1 MRMLKNQNDKPW
13 LCSGD
18 FNEILH
24 SWEKEGGVPRQQIHM
39 DRFKQALEFCELDDL
54 GFAGDAFTW
63 RNNNHD
69 PAKYIRE
76 RLDRAVA
83 SVSSRQRFPAYKV
96 TNGDPR
102 HSDHRPIIIETDG
115 AERVRRGSSKGLTP
129 RFEAQWF
136 EEENCKEIIRNA
148 WELQVN
154 QRNQLVEGAVKEV
167 LGELVSWSKNILE
180 DLEK

>member
-1 MRMLKNQNDKPW
+1 
-13 LCSGD
+13 
-18 FNEILH
+18 
-24 SWEKEGGVPRQQIHM
+24 
-39 DRFKQALEFCELDDL
+39 
-54 GFAGDAFTW
+54 
-63 RNNNHD
+63 
-69 PAKYIRE
+69 
-76 RLDRAVA
+76 
-83 SVSSRQRFPAYKV
+83 
-96 TNGDPR
+96 
-102 HSDHRPIIIETDG
+102 
-115 AERVRRGSSKGLTP
+115 VRRGSSKGLTP